1 MNSDLYNNTAVLPD
15 TLLKHLGD
23 SFNSVQLQADTNI
36 EGFNRNQEL
45 RQSKNATY
53 QQIKRIKS
61 WFDGYNGN
69 KEDAPFILNGE
80 NKMKDFVNSILSGA
94 RQSLSTS
101 QTIRNN
107 TGMQMDRDYTPN
119 ANVNLN
125 LSQDTANKSNLEKYN
140 LQVTESLKMINEIM
154 TKL

>member
-23 SFNSVQLQADTNI
+23 SFNSVQLQADSNI

-69 KEDAPFILNGE
+69 KEDTPFILNGGDR
-80 NKMKDFVNSILSGA
+80 MKNWCDEVLKVWRANVDGGKKIKSD
-94 RQSLSTS
+94 
-101 QTIRNN
+101 
-107 TGMQMDRDYTPN
+107 TGMQNQYIDN
-119 ANVNLN
+119 HEKNSFNLN
-125 LSQDTANKSNLEKYN
+125 DKHSSTVDDLSVNEELKKINKLMK
-140 LQVTESLKMINEIM
+140 KII
-154 TKL
+154 

>member
-69 KEDAPFILNGE
+69 KEDAPFILNGGDR
-80 NKMKDFVNSILSGA
+80 MKNWCDEVLKVWRANVDGGKKIKSD
-94 RQSLSTS
+94 
-101 QTIRNN
+101 
-107 TGMQMDRDYTPN
+107 TGMQNQYIDN
-119 ANVNLN
+119 HEKNSFNLN
-125 LSQDTANKSNLEKYN
+125 DKHSSTVDDLSVNEELKKINKLMK
-140 LQVTESLKMINEIM
+140 KII
-154 TKL
+154 

>member
-23 SFNSVQLQADTNI
+23 SFNSVQLQSDSNI

-45 RQSKNATY
+45 RQSKNARY

-69 KEDAPFILNGE
+69 KEDAPFILNGGDR
-80 NKMKDFVNSILSGA
+80 MKNWCDEVLKVWRANVDGGKKIKSD
-94 RQSLSTS
+94 
-101 QTIRNN
+101 
-107 TGMQMDRDYTPN
+107 TGMQNQYIDN
-119 ANVNLN
+119 HEKNSFNLN
-125 LSQDTANKSNLEKYN
+125 DKHSSTVDDLSVNEELKKINKLMK
-140 LQVTESLKMINEIM
+140 KIM
-154 TKL
+154 

>member
-23 SFNSVQLQADTNI
+23 SFNSVQLQSDSNI

-69 KEDAPFILNGE
+69 KEDAPFILNGGDR
-80 NKMKDFVNSILSGA
+80 MKNWCDEVLKVWRANVDGGKKIKSD
-94 RQSLSTS
+94 
-101 QTIRNN
+101 
-107 TGMQMDRDYTPN
+107 TGMQNQYIDN
-119 ANVNLN
+119 HEKNSFNLN
-125 LSQDTANKSNLEKYN
+125 DKHSSTVDDLSVNEELKKINKLMK
-140 LQVTESLKMINEIM
+140 KIM
-154 TKL
+154 